1 MQNKKNP
8 LLCNKETV
16 SCCQFCLLF
25 PLLEDKMEQMRLYFE
40 GEEFK
45 SIKDI
50 VPRCYKKVRNKY
62 KQVAGESIDDFRN
75 FIVCE
80 TLLEVAEELKQI
92 ALYRQ
97 NLNINARFDRSYD
110 GRD

>member
-1 MQNKKNP
+1 
-8 LLCNKETV
+8 
-16 SCCQFCLLF
+16 
-25 PLLEDKMEQMRLYFE
+25 MEQMNLYFE

-45 SIKDI
+45 NIKGI
-50 VPRCYKKVRNKY
+50 IPRCYKRVRSKY
-62 KQVAGESIDDFRN
+62 KRIDGESVEDFKN

-97 NLNINARFDRSYD
+97 NIDINFRYS
-110 GRD
+110 RDCDEGEQWKK